1 MNASK
6 EQKETLITANRNGA
20 GGIQAALTRTL
31 TNFFA
36 ALLLSAL
43 STWAAQPVPPPVN
56 LESIEMIP
64 RLKITGTVG
73 ALFRIEFRDDL
84 GQTSNWVTLQN
95 LVLPSSPFLF
105 IDTNVSSKVK

>member
-1 MNASK
+1 MNTAK
-6 EQKETLITANRNGA
+6 EQKETLITANRNRAGA
-20 GGIQAALTRTL
+20 IHDALSRAF
-31 TNFFA
+31 TNFA

-43 STWAAQPVPPPVN
+43 TAWAAQPVPPPVN

-84 GQTSNWVTLQN
+84 VQTSNWVTLQN

-105 IDTNVSSKVK
+105 IDTNV